1 MVAIIRAATAR
12 QQQSFNADTIV
23 VPVTSITAVPS
34 TSVIFTSPSFN
45 PSSSN
50 TCLVNIPTTAST
62 YLSTVKL
69 THQCNNDVVAIND
82 AIDINDAN
90 QCINLLS
97 TKFNQ
102 INNNQEDKSCNLDDD
117 KELGTIVT

>member
-69 THQCNNDVVAIND
+69 SHQSNNDVVAIND
-82 AIDINDAN
+82 AN
-90 QCINLLS
+90 QCINLPS

-117 KELGTIVT
+117 KELGAIVT